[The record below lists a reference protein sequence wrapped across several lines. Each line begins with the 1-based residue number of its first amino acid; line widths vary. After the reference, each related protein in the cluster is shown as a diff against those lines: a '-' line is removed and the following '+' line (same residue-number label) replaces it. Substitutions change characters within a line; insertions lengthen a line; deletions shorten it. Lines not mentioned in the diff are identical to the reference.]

1 MSTLIIITI
10 LISLLVSGWAVWF
23 TFEFIRY
30 VVSGEYEIDKR
41 LRDVI
46 R

>member
-1 MSTLIIITI
+1 MSALTLIAI
-10 LISLLVSGWAVWF
+10 LIAILMLGWAVWF

-30 VVSGEYEIDKR
+30 VASGEYEMDKR